1 MTDEGR
7 VPSHG
12 AGVLHDFKRGGYD
25 PRRHIGAK
33 SFSRKLLANV
43 NELARSDDDG
53 ETAQYSLPDLARLA
67 ENPNVD
73 HARATAAG
81 ILCYVRKTGW
91 DTIARQPK
99 MLSTL
104 AWLFDRQL
112 GKPQQSVKIETQA
125 VPPPDVAWRS
135 LIDAL
140 GDLPAD
146 LRGDLRA
153 ALDGQLGAPKPVEN
167 TALARAPKAVPQL
180 RPSPPKGASSST

>member
-1 MTDEGR
+1 
-7 VPSHG
+7 
-12 AGVLHDFKRGGYD
+12 
-25 PRRHIGAK
+25 
-33 SFSRKLLANV
+33 
-43 NELARSDDDG
+43 
-53 ETAQYSLPDLARLA
+53 
-67 ENPNVD
+67 
-73 HARATAAG
+73 
-81 ILCYVRKTGW
+81 
-91 DTIARQPK
+91 

-167 TALARAPKAVPQL
+167 TALVRAPKAVSQL
-180 RPSPPKGASSST
+180 RPSPRGASSST